1 MLVQRNLTLKYCY
14 EGIRQRLSAGMYVMA
29 NRAISDISSN
39 GTIFRQITSNFTFP
53 MSAATYRFGP
63 TGGVTWPMDRFST
76 RITPSWIM
84 LISRDL
90 AMGMMMG
97 TRI

>member
-1 MLVQRNLTLKYCY
+1 
-14 EGIRQRLSAGMYVMA
+14 MYVMA
-29 NRAISDISSN
+29 NSATRDIRSS
-39 GTIFRQITSNFTFP
+39 GTIFRHITSNFTFP

-76 RITPSWIM
+76 SMTPSWIM
-84 LISRDL
+84 LISRAL

-97 TRI
+97 TRM